1 MARFHA
7 FLAMAAT
14 LGAVAAAAAAPAA
27 AGASRAVWGAVR
39 APPAGARHLSSLR
52 LRGGAAATAG
62 EVTEVGTKQA
72 FDLILQQAGDKL
84 VVVDFTAQCAC
95 ARRGGAC
102 ASATHAR
109 GLAQE
114 EARARE
120 EEALARAPPTEC
132 GAAQGVGRASG

>member
-1 MARFHA
+1 MLRESSDRR
-7 FLAMAAT
+7 
-14 LGAVAAAAAAPAA
+14 VVEVCAAAE
-27 AGASRAVWGAVR
+27 S
-39 APPAGARHLSSLR
+39 
-52 LRGGAAATAG
+52 